1 MLFDMHT
8 LSIIYRPFN
17 STSSITKH
25 RQYSREVTAIK
36 ANFNDFT
43 LPEMKGDSRSKLY
56 EE

>member
-17 STSSITKH
+17 SISSITKH